1 MDDNDIII
9 FMFTLFRRLPT
20 KGEHIATVIA
30 VIVNSREN
38 SPILKFLAFITGA
51 VSIYAIYYTKCNSHK
66 YKTRYCYD
74 IFIIIFT
81 FIHSLSPLSKN
92 LQVYDYNSKCSVNN
106 ASLV

>member
-51 VSIYAIYYTKCNSHK
+51 VSIAVSYTHLDV
-66 YKTRYCYD
+66 YKR
-74 IFIIIFT
+74 
-81 FIHSLSPLSKN
+81 
-92 LQVYDYNSKCSVNN
+92 QVLTLKK
-106 ASLV
+106 

>member
-30 VIVNSREN
+30 VIVNNREN
-38 SPILKFLAFITGA
+38 SPILKFRAF
-51 VSIYAIYYTKCNSHK
+51 IYYTKCNSHK

>member
-38 SPILKFLAFITGA
+38 SPILKFQIGRAH
-51 VSIYAIYYTKCNSHK
+51 V
-66 YKTRYCYD
+66 
-74 IFIIIFT
+74 
-81 FIHSLSPLSKN
+81 
-92 LQVYDYNSKCSVNN
+92 
-106 ASLV
+106 